1 VDVVL
6 LCPIFLD
13 LKLPNPFQM
22 SLSVDTAKLMVGSY
36 PPKSEP
42 HTWTTPSEDAPSGMI
57 ARGEYKVESLFTDD
71 AFDSSK
77 VDVVLL
83 CPIFL
88 DLKLPNPFQMF
99 IFIVVCK

>member
-22 SLSVDTAKLMVGSY
+22 FIFIVVIYVTLSVDTAKLMVGSY

-57 ARGEYKVESLFTDD
+57 ARGEYKVESLFTDR
-71 AFDSSK
+71 
-77 VDVVLL
+77 
-83 CPIFL
+83 
-88 DLKLPNPFQMF
+88 
-99 IFIVVCK
+99 